1 MSSSEDD
8 GQRSWRSSVTTSV
21 PSDIISRPPTVDRV
35 VARPEGVGFRPGFLA
50 GRVRE
55 KATQSPARATA
66 GMYSGRLSGARSGA
80 LVSSMLDFE
89 QDPPAV
95 VGGVTAQTSAL
106 SQSSLISHGMTVET
120 AAFQGSMPPA
130 SSGVVASAVC
140 TTSYVGSGSVPGV
153 PPLFE
158 HPVIDVLAPT
168 SDLDVSVSRHS
179 SRSRKRGAASTCTPV
194 QSKKS
199 KKKGTSVTKKKS
211 KKRAVSSPSDAAL
224 LTLFKAFAQQQGWAL
239 PSGASAPVCD
249 QAVLGVTPPGV
260 SPPLALPDLAVA
272 APVVVNQPTGCDF
285 QRPRVLPPAALGA
298 PPGEETVVDPWSYP
312 VGPPSGA
319 ESVSQV
325 SISSETSSVTGSA
338 ESQSHSQLGVEA
350 KALLE
355 KYLPEVYSP
364 VPVVEAP
371 SSLLFRQQSSDVGI
385 PLTADFRDEYD
396 RIGLSP
402 RTRKP
407 LVRGRQFRFTDEV
420 GSDFFKAKKFS
431 PEILGVGQR
440 LRASNPL
447 TSKPFK
453 DTDRYLSC
461 LSEGV
466 RSSMRLCAY
475 QGSLLSLRARAA
487 ELEVSE
493 ADLLIIDDILLS
505 LAGLLW
511 SQLSESAVTVTHR
524 RRELALSALG
534 VREADVPSVLRD
546 VPSRGPFLFGGQFAQ
561 VFQKEIDSR
570 KQVADL
576 AEGFRRPQKPAS
588 RSGRALV
595 VPRGQGQQRRV
606 TVSVPPPTSS
616 QPPRRGGSGGRG
628 GGHSNRGQRGVPRG
642 RTFSAA
648 TSRRL

>member
-1 MSSSEDD
+1 MS
-8 GQRSWRSSVTTSV
+8 T
-21 PSDIISRPPTVDRV
+21 
-35 VARPEGVGFRPGFLA
+35 
-50 GRVRE
+50 
-55 KATQSPARATA
+55 
-66 GMYSGRLSGARSGA
+66 
-80 LVSSMLDFE
+80 
-89 QDPPAV
+89 
-95 VGGVTAQTSAL
+95 
-106 SQSSLISHGMTVET
+106 
-120 AAFQGSMPPA
+120 
-130 SSGVVASAVC
+130 
-140 TTSYVGSGSVPGV
+140 
-153 PPLFE
+153 
-158 HPVIDVLAPT
+158 
-168 SDLDVSVSRHS
+168 
-179 SRSRKRGAASTCTPV
+179 
-194 QSKKS
+194 
-199 KKKGTSVTKKKS
+199 
-211 KKRAVSSPSDAAL
+211 
-224 LTLFKAFAQQQGWAL
+224 
-239 PSGASAPVCD
+239 
-249 QAVLGVTPPGV
+249 
-260 SPPLALPDLAVA
+260 
-272 APVVVNQPTGCDF
+272 
-285 QRPRVLPPAALGA
+285 
-298 PPGEETVVDPWSYP
+298 
-312 VGPPSGA
+312 
-319 ESVSQV
+319 
-325 SISSETSSVTGSA
+325 VTGLA

-364 VPVVEAP
+364 VPVVGAP

-385 PLTADFRDEYD
+385 PLTEYFQGEYD
-396 RIGLSP
+396 RIGSSP
-402 RTRKP
+402 RTKRP
-407 LVRGRQFRFTDEV
+407 LVRGKEFRFNDEV
-420 GSDFFKAKKFS
+420 GSSFFTAKKFF

-453 DTDRYLSC
+453 NTDRYLSC

-466 RSSMRLCAY
+466 RTSMRLCAY

-493 ADLLIIDDILLS
+493 ADLLIIDGILLS
-505 LAGLLW
+505 LAGLQW
-511 SQLSESAVTVTHR
+511 SQLSESAVTLTHR

-534 VREADVPSVLRD
+534 VRDADVPSVLRD

-588 RSGRALV
+588 RFGRGLV

-642 RTFSAA
+642 RTFTAA